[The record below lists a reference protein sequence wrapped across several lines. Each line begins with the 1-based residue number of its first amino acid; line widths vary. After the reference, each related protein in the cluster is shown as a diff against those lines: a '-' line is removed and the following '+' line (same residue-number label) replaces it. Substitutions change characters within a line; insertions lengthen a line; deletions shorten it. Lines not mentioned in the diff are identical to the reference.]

1 LSVFR
6 AAIDWETNA
15 MSKRRHASRR
25 DDDVSSM
32 SITPFETRIL
42 YSLLIRKNG
51 RAARSATED
60 TADDQGRERDI
71 KGSVL
76 D

>member
-1 LSVFR
+1 
-6 AAIDWETNA
+6 
-15 MSKRRHASRR
+15 
-25 DDDVSSM
+25 
-32 SITPFETRIL
+32 
-42 YSLLIRKNG
+42 LIRKNG

-60 TADDQGRERDI
+60 TADDQGREGDI